1 MGQTFYSPIVYEQ
14 SLYIVPQGQ
23 ANRKDEKIILQQDL
37 ETFEIQNY
45 SLDQIAIY
53 GLSVDSS
60 AIYAV
65 NNINGQSFVSRIDR
79 TDRTVKTA
87 EYDDVYISIIYS
99 YRDRLY
105 AFSSQSTPSGMKGAL
120 LCLDP

>member
-1 MGQTFYSPIVYEQ
+1 MSVAQDRPWSPLPVSYTHLDVYKRQVYEQ
-14 SLYIVPQGQ
+14 SLYVVPQGQ
-23 ANRKDEKIILQQDL
+23 ANKKDEKVILQQDL

-45 SLDQIAIY
+45 SLEQIAIY

-65 NNINGQSFVSRIDR
+65 NNMNGQSFVSRIDR

-87 EYDDVYISIIYS
+87 AYDDLYICL
-99 YRDRLY
+99 LY
-105 AFSSQSTPSGMKGAL
+105 TSR
-120 LCLDP
+120 CV